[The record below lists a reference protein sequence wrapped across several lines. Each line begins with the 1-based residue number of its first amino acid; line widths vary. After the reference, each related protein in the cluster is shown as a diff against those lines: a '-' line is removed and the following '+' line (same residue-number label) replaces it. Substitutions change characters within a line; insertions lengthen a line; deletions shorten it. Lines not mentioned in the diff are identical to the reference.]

1 MCRKRVLSVAT
12 ANSSS
17 GNCLRRV
24 RVDYAPVNVRSLVI
38 LLMSFMV
45 LAVQLPQPT
54 QAAVL
59 RIPPDSWRLE
69 SANGVDFAPATDRKQ
84 HQQQQHRLLDII
96 ERLLLSLHGT
106 NNDDYEWP
114 DDAVITVPKQQLSS
128 GWRQVDVDRGDV
140 NKRPWLSRLRR
151 TLKRGPGMCI
161 NNCLTGG
168 MSFVRCKSMCH

>member
-1 MCRKRVLSVAT
+1 MPQASRHQSSIQSVHNGLSILNVT
-12 ANSSS
+12 RGKTKSINEHDDDEILQLSLLS
-17 GNCLRRV
+17 G
-24 RVDYAPVNVRSLVI
+24 S
-38 LLMSFMV
+38 
-45 LAVQLPQPT
+45 
-54 QAAVL
+54 
-59 RIPPDSWRLE
+59 DSWRLE

-168 MSFVRCKSMCH
+168 MSFVRCKSMCHW